1 MKKYIYN
8 RVRGTISIYVCES
21 SSGVFKYRGHVNPLN
36 PNDSRIPA
44 EVATVLKVR
53 LRLGEYRPAVIVDD
67 GGNILVEPA

>member
-21 SSGVFKYRGHVNPLN
+21 SNGVFKYRGHVNPLN

-44 EVATVLKVR
+44 GITELLQVR
-53 LRLGEYRPAVIVDD
+53 SRLGEYRPAVIVDD
-67 GGNILVEPA
+67 EGNILVEPT